1 MNATMNQATLTNG
14 GIAFDLLNLTS
25 NELLKL
31 AFQEQKLTEP
41 IGACGTVCDGTC
53 QTCDEHMKQ
62 LSEFFCVKILEEQ
75 EAKWQKEL
83 DDLTEQVELDVDGY
97 CDCQE
102 CRGSNTDYWDYGDEY
117 SYESEYDSET
127 GMDWNES
134 GYFD

>member
-1 MNATMNQATLTNG
+1 MNQATLTNG